1 MLEAIQERL
10 GGAHDPESDLVQLE
24 METRPEDSSPG
35 YYACAGSTISAGAR
49 SENAMN
55 LITTYLLFI
64 VMPVALGFVVNFLA
78 LLLLVNADLLWPDL
92 ARGGRQ

>member
-1 MLEAIQERL
+1 MLNAIRERL
-10 GGAHDPESDLVQLE
+10 GIAATGDQPQA
-24 METRPEDSSPG
+24 
-35 YYACAGSTISAGAR
+35 AR
-49 SENAMN
+49 SVRRYARRDPGSGLDICGGGSENLMN

-64 VMPVALGFVVNFLA
+64 VIPVALGFVVNVLA